1 MRVGESLGLGRG
13 RQNGDGASTPLW
25 WRGGK
30 HKWGCPLQLPPPPPT
45 SISSLFLPGGRPTE
59 QKPLWRHLIALSL
72 NIISIAAAV
81 LHTVF
86 FLFLYFRLLFIS
98 SFIFLYF
105 HLYFFLYTSFFSN
118 SGTFLFLSFL
128 FFLIL
133 RGMTICFLSF
143 NFFCCFSLFV
153 FFCFNFYFLMRG
165 KRWKKRF
172 HSCC

>member
-30 HKWGCPLQLPPPPPT
+30 LRRGCPLQLPLPPI
-45 SISSLFLPGGRPTE
+45 SISSLFLPRGRPTE

-86 FLFLYFRLLFIS
+86 FYFFIFVCFLFRLLF
-98 SFIFLYF
+98 FLYF

-118 SGTFLFLSFL
+118 SGTFLFLIFFYFFNSLWNDHL
-128 FFLIL
+128 FFI
-133 RGMTICFLSF
+133 F
-143 NFFCCFSLFV
+143 
-153 FFCFNFYFLMRG
+153 
-165 KRWKKRF
+165 
-172 HSCC
+172 

>member
-1 MRVGESLGLGRG
+1 MLVHHCGGEGEST
-13 RQNGDGASTPLW
+13 NGGAPSSYPSHPHKHLLAISP
-25 WRGGK
+25 WRKTHG
-30 HKWGCPLQLPPPPPT
+30 
-45 SISSLFLPGGRPTE
+45 TE
-59 QKPLWRHLIALSL
+59 
-72 NIISIAAAV
+72 AAV
-81 LHTVF
+81 ETFNRSLTKHHFNSCSRSPHCVF
-86 FLFLYFRLLFIS
+86 FVFFIFVCFLFRLLFFYTFIYIFFFILLFFQQWYF
-98 SFIFLYF
+98 FIFI
-105 HLYFFLYTSFFSN
+105 FFY
-118 SGTFLFLSFL
+118 

>member
-1 MRVGESLGLGRG
+1 MGV
-13 RQNGDGASTPLW
+13 
-25 WRGGK
+25 
-30 HKWGCPLQLPPPPPT
+30 PPPATPSHPHKHLLA
-45 SISSLFLPGGRPTE
+45 ISPWRKTHGTE
-59 QKPLWRHLIALSL
+59 
-72 NIISIAAAV
+72 AAV
-81 LHTVF
+81 ETFNRSLTKHHFNSCSRSPHCVF
-86 FLFLYFRLLFIS
+86 FIFIFSSAFYFVFYFFIL
-98 SFIFLYF
+98 SFIFF
-105 HLYFFLYTSFFSN
+105 SLYFFFFQQWY
-118 SGTFLFLSFL
+118 FFIFIFFY